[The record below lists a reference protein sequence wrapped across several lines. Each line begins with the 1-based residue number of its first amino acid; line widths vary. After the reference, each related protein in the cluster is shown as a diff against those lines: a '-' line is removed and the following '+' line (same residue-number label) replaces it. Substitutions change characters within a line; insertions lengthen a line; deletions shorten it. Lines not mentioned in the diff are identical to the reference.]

1 MSRGVV
7 LAHARAHEEGG
18 QLMENTRESF
28 AVATNF
34 WLNGGSKI
42 LQYQVQFLRLWADT
56 IEKYA
61 QNYEERTEKLRSS
74 VEREERAA

>member
-1 MSRGVV
+1 MESSR
-7 LAHARAHEEGG
+7 E
-18 QLMENTRESF
+18 QNF
-28 AVATNF
+28 AAATNF

-42 LQYQVQFLRLWADT
+42 LQHQVQLLRFWADA

-61 QNYEERTEKLRSS
+61 QTYEEGTEKLRSS

>member
-1 MSRGVV
+1 VF
-7 LAHARAHEEGG
+7 AHARAQEEGG
-18 QLMENTRESF
+18 QLMENTREKGF

-61 QNYEERTEKLRSS
+61 QNYEEGTEKLRSS